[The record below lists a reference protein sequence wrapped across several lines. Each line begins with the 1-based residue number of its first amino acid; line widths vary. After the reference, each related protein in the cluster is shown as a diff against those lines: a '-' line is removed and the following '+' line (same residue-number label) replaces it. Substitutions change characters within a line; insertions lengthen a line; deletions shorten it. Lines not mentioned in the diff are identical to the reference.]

1 MLYNIKSGCGVVF
14 PHRIF
19 PIRIIETVFMS
30 GIIFILYIRV
40 LQGADLTSFLPQ
52 LAVFAVGGIKM
63 LPSMSTISRSAT
75 QIINS

>member
-1 MLYNIKSGCGVVF
+1 M
-14 PHRIF
+14 
-19 PIRIIETVFMS
+19 
-30 GIIFILYIRV
+30 YIRV